1 MTACVNKKSK
11 RVAAVV
17 TASLVGALSIGAPAV
32 ALAANANIDFQVA
45 PAEDAFSRG
54 SIKLTG
60 VNGTGTE
67 ADPYTQKANADGSA
81 LDIKATEVTPLGADK
96 ALKLDDESY
105 EVVFA
110 KADGTVVEKVVEPG
124 SYIVTV
130 KALKGVYAGSSVSTK
145 LKVTAAKLTDVKFFD
160 AGSTLE
166 DKTQDDS
173 LTYTGKKLSIGFA
186 SDSAEIVE
194 GVDYEVKVLKK
205 GTDNVSSAAG
215 VEILEAGDYVA
226 YLTGKGQYA
235 GETAEIPVHVD
246 KFNFAKAEFDEID
259 LFSSDSA
266 PVHPTRVYV
275 GAEDEEG
282 YAELDPSLVDL
293 TFASGPSTD
302 LFDKTGAYTFNASCK
317 DAENIE
323 GDAKGKTVKVNKIG
337 KVADFKFDGSAIKDS
352 YLIDLS
358 KESQSVISGGKFNWD
373 SIAVYN
379 GETKLAK
386 GTNYT
391 VTVADEDGVAGQY
404 DNLQNLVPGT
414 YKVTV
419 RVKPET
425 VSHEVG
431 GSVTFTVKV
440 VDQVVDA
447 DANVFV
453 YDADGKVVTSFEK
466 VYDDNKFDFSG
477 FIKAFND
484 EGQEIEDDT
493 LTYVLLDSESKV
505 VKAED
510 VKDAGSYTFKV
521 VSDKL
526 ELTGDTELPVTI
538 NKVDLTALK
547 INNLT
552 EWAGAPY
559 YALDQDRDDFKWK
572 NLAIR
577 YNTHV
582 EDDND
587 DDAFNDTKAWDAVS
601 TLTPNFEDDKYL
613 TVEKWDDEKSEWAEV
628 EVASVCKVEGK
639 YRITL
644 TGDEDLAKNFD
655 FANDDHTTTVE
666 FVVADTAKCKFND
679 VKPGD
684 WFFDVV
690 YTIQSNKWMNGYTG
704 TKAFGPEKTITRG
717 EVACVLYNIAYNAD
731 KVNEHELEY
740 VEGFGWNTGF
750 SDVDGD
756 QFYSKAVAWAKHV
769 GVVNGYGDGTFAPD
783 APVSREELACM
794 LANFAETVEVED
806 TSVED
811 ADKVLSSVSDGSSV
825 SGWAKDSVAWAV
837 DNGIMGNAGFVNA
850 FNDITRAETAAM
862 VVNYKVAK

>member
-81 LDIKATEVTPLGADK
+81 LDIKVTEVTPLGADK

-124 SYIVTV
+124 SYNVTV

-215 VEILEAGDYVA
+215 LEILEAGDYVA

-275 GAEDEEG
+275 GTEDEEG

-302 LFDKTGAYTFNASCK
+302 LFDKTGAYTFNASYK

-373 SIAVYN
+373 SITVYN

-419 RVKPET
+419 CVKPET

-466 VYDDNKFDFSG
+466 VYDGEKFDFSKIS
-477 FIKAFND
+477 IKAFND
-484 EGQEIEDDT
+484 KGEKIEDDT
-493 LTYVLLDSESKV
+493 LSFVLFNSDGKV
-505 VKAED
+505 VQEKD
-510 VKDAGSYTFKV
+510 VKNAGSYTLKV

-526 ELTGDTELPVTI
+526 ELNGETELPVII
-538 NKVDLTALK
+538 NKVDLSTLK
-547 INNLT
+547 VNSLVPHFGAAYLPLKD
-552 EWAGAPY
+552 AGY
-559 YALDQDRDDFKWK
+559 SYSELDLRFD
-572 NLAIR
+572 
-577 YNTHV
+577 THV
-582 EDDND
+582 ADSDEND
-587 DDAFNDTKAWDAVS
+587 KAADKEGWDA
-601 TLTPNFEDDKYL
+601 LTFGTWGSKTKFEMF
-613 TVEKWDDEKSEWAEV
+613 
-628 EVASVCKVEGK
+628 
-639 YRITL
+639 
-644 TGDEDLAKNFD
+644 DEDKGEWVSVTPGKAEGVVRVTLSGDKND
-655 FANDDHTTTVE
+655 AVNYKFANADNTTVAE
-666 FVVADTAKCKFND
+666 FLVTDAKKVIFND

-690 YTIQSNKWMNGYTG
+690 FKAQSNKWMNGYPG
-704 TKAFGPEKTITRG
+704 TKVFGSEKTITRG
-717 EVACVLYNIAYNAD
+717 EVACVLYNIASFSD
-731 KVNEHELEY
+731 KVNEHALGYDETY
-740 VEGFGWNTGF
+740 GWNTGF
-750 SDVDGD
+750 SDVDGK
-756 QFYSKAVAWAKHV
+756 QFYGKPIAWAKHV

-783 APVSREELACM
+783 APVTREELACM
-794 LANFAETVEVED
+794 LANYAKVVDTQNTAVED
-806 TSVED
+806 V
-811 ADKVLSSVSDGSSV
+811 DKVLGTVSDGSAV
-825 SGWAKDSVAWAV
+825 SGWAKGSVAWAV
-837 DNGIMGNAGFVNA
+837 ENEIMGNAGFVNA
-850 FNDITRAETAAM
+850 LNDITRAEVAAM
-862 VVNYKVAK
+862 VVNYKA

>member
-54 SIKLTG
+54 KLTLS
-60 VNGTGTE
+60 GTDLQGDGT
-67 ADPYTQKANADGSA
+67 AKNPYT
-81 LDIKATEVTPLGADK
+81 IKAKGSGKALEIKAFEVTPLGADS
-96 ALKLDDESY
+96 ALTVDVENY
-105 EVVFA
+105 EVTFA

-124 SYIVTV
+124 NYVVTV
-130 KALKGVYAGSSVSTK
+130 KALNGTYAGSSVSTK
-145 LKVTAAKLTDVKFFD
+145 LKVTAAELTDVKFFD
-160 AGSTLE
+160 ADSTLE
-166 DKTQDDS
+166 DKTKDTE
-173 LTYTGKKLSIGFA
+173 LIYTGKTLNIGFA

-235 GETAEIPVHVD
+235 GETAEVPVNVA
-246 KFNFAKAEFDEID
+246 KFNFASAQFDDID

-275 GAEDEEG
+275 GAEGEAG

-293 TFASGPSTD
+293 TFASGPATG
-302 LFDKTGAYTFNASCK
+302 LFDKTGAYTFNASYK
-317 DAENIE
+317 DANNIE
-323 GDAKGKTVKVNKIG
+323 GSTKDKTVKVNKIG
-337 KVADFKFDGSAIKDS
+337 KAADFKFDGAAVKDS

-358 KESQSVISGGKFNWD
+358 QENQSVISGDKFNWD

-391 VTVADEDGVAGQY
+391 VTVADENGVASQY

-419 RVKPET
+419 RVMPDSINYEA
-425 VSHEVG
+425 G
-431 GSVTFTVKV
+431 GSVSFTIKV
-440 VDQVVDA
+440 VNQVVDA
-447 DANVFV
+447 DVNVFV
-453 YDADGKVVTSFEK
+453 YDADDKVVTSLEK
-466 VYDDNKFDFSG
+466 NYDGEAINFSKYYA
-477 FIKAFND
+477 KAFDD
-484 EGQEIEDDT
+484 EGNEIKDDT
-493 LTYVLLDSESKV
+493 LKLKLVDS
-505 VKAED
+505 D
-510 VKDAGSYTFKV
+510 GKDAEAKNAGAYTLKV
-521 VSDKL
+521 VSDKI
-526 ELTGDTELPVTI
+526 ELTGDTEIPVTI
-538 NKVDLTALK
+538 NKVDLSKLY
-547 INNLT
+547 LLVGT
-552 EWAGAPY
+552 EWDGVTYVPA
-559 YALDQDRDDFKWK
+559 
-572 NLAIR
+572 
-577 YNTHV
+577 
-582 EDDND
+582 DDND
-587 DDAFNDTKAWDAVS
+587 LLFSQLLGYDTHIVNANEKDEANDKAGIESLGKVAKVEFN
-601 TLTPNFEDDKYL
+601 NFLKMEIFDE
-613 TVEKWDDEKSEWAEV
+613 EKQEWV
-628 EVASVCKVEGK
+628 EVQYPDRLKDEGK
-639 YRITL
+639 RRVTL
-644 TGDEDLAKNFD
+644 TGNKDLAKNFE
-655 FANDDHTTTVE
+655 FANDDYTTTVDFNVYDPDK
-666 FVVADTAKCKFND
+666 FVFADVTPNQ
-679 VKPGD
+679 
-684 WFFDVV
+684 WYFDVV

-704 TKAFGPEKTITRG
+704 TKAFGPERTITRG

-750 SDVDGD
+750 SDVDGG

-825 SGWAKDSVAWAV
+825 SGWAKESVAWAV

-850 FNDITRAETAAM
+850 FKDITRAETAAM
-862 VVNYKVAK
+862 VVNYKAAK

>member
-81 LDIKATEVTPLGADK
+81 LDIKVTEVTPLGADK

-124 SYIVTV
+124 SYNVTV

-166 DKTQDDS
+166 NKTQDDS

-235 GETAEIPVHVD
+235 GETAEIPVHVA
-246 KFNFAKAEFDEID
+246 KFNFANAKFDEID

-275 GAEDEEG
+275 GTEGEEG

-293 TFASGPSTD
+293 TFASGPATS
-302 LFDKTGAYTFNASCK
+302 LFDKTGAYTFNASCE
-317 DAENIE
+317 DAKNIE
-323 GDAKGKTVKVNKIG
+323 NGATTKTVNVNKIG

-358 KESQSVISGGKFNWD
+358 KESQSVVSGGKFNWD

-379 GETKLAK
+379 GDTKLVK

-391 VTVADEDGVAGQY
+391 LTVADAEGVAGQY
-404 DNLQNLVPGT
+404 VNLENLVPGT

-453 YDADGKVVTSFEK
+453 YDADGKVVSSFEK
-466 VYDDNKFDFSG
+466 AYDGEKFDFSG
-477 FIKAFND
+477 ISIKAFND
-484 EGQEIEDDT
+484 KGEKIEDDT
-493 LTYVLLDSESKV
+493 LSFVLLDSEGKV
-505 VKAED
+505 VAEA
-510 VKDAGSYTFKV
+510 KDAGSYTLKV

-538 NKVDLTALK
+538 NKVDLSKLF
-547 INNLT
+547 LLVGT
-552 EWAGAPY
+552 EWDGVTYVPA
-559 YALDQDRDDFKWK
+559 YANDLTYAQLIGYD
-572 NLAIR
+572 
-577 YNTHV
+577 THV
-582 EDDND
+582 AISDSKDEANDSEGIESLGTVAKVEFNKHLKMEIFDED
-587 DDAFNDTKAWDAVS
+587 KQ
-601 TLTPNFEDDKYL
+601 
-613 TVEKWDDEKSEWAEV
+613 EWV
-628 EVASVCKVEGK
+628 EVSYPNRLKDEGQ
-639 YRITL
+639 RRVTL
-644 TGDEDLAKNFD
+644 TGNKELAKNFE
-655 FANDDHTTTVE
+655 FANDDYTTTV
-666 FVVADTAKCKFND
+666 TFNVYDSNKAVFDD
-679 VKPGD
+679 VTPNK
-684 WFFDVV
+684 WYFDVV
-690 YTIQSNKWMNGYTG
+690 YEAQNNRWMNGYTG
-704 TKAFGPEKTITRG
+704 TKAFGPERTITRG
-717 EVACVLYNIAYNAD
+717 EVACVLYNIANESD
-731 KVNEHELEY
+731 MVNEHDLEY
-740 VEGFGWNTGF
+740 TDGNGWYTGF
-750 SDVDGD
+750 SDVDG
-756 QFYSKAVAWAKHV
+756 KAYYGKAIAWAKHV

-806 TSVED
+806 TSVDD

-825 SGWAKDSVAWAV
+825 SDWAKGSVAWAV
-837 DNGIMGNAGFVNA
+837 ENEIMGNAGFVNA
-850 FNDITRAETAAM
+850 FSDITRAETAAM
-862 VVNYKVAK
+862 VVNYKAAK